1 LHSHRETLEKA
12 ANSDQH
18 LFQRYNQYLNDIM
31 ILRMG
36 ENGDGLEKIFAETLA
51 SSVNTDAD
59 TFVGGR
65 RVSNAESLLDVDT
78 SESEED
84 INIKVHKVEVCLDN
98 LNRVRKER
106 MDTLNDLKEKVKI
119 IIIIYFDF
127 FILRCNLIFIYLF
140 IYFYRH
146 TKMIYLIF

>member
-1 LHSHRETLEKA
+1 MHNHKDALEKA
-12 ANSDQH
+12 ANSDTH
-18 LFQRYNQYLNDIM
+18 LFQRYNQSLNDIM

-36 ENGDGLEKIFAETLA
+36 ENGDDLEKIFAETLV
-51 SSVNTDAD
+51 SSVNTDTD

-84 INIKVHKVEVCLDN
+84 INIKVQKVEICLDN

-106 MDTLNDLKEKVKI
+106 MDTLNDLKEKV
-119 IIIIYFDF
+119 
-127 FILRCNLIFIYLF
+127 R
-140 IYFYRH
+140 
-146 TKMIYLIF
+146 